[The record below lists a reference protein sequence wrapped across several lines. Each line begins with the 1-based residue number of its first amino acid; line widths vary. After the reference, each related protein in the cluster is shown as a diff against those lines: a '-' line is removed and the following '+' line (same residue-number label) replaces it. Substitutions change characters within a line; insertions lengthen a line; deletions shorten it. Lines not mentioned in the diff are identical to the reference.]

1 MARIANECAGAGTVW
16 QLGDSEAIGPEPD
29 RIRIRP
35 FVHQRDRRRAA
46 CQGFPSAPFDP
57 ICSQPMSLR
66 TPALLCST
74 RAHGEHGAVVRLLTE
89 RHGLVAGYV
98 AGARGRQ
105 LRPVLIPGNALDAEV
120 HDRGDGRLPS
130 IRVELVES
138 RGPWLTEP
146 LASAAIGWA
155 TALTAAVLPEAHP
168 YPALY
173 PALGALLD
181 AICHAPSARGWARAL
196 AAYEALVLRELGYAG
211 AFEDLWA
218 MPPPEEDWDALLARL
233 HRSGRAIGGH
243 LLADRSGDAMAAREI
258 LVGRLKRIA

>member
-1 MARIANECAGAGTVW
+1 
-16 QLGDSEAIGPEPD
+16 
-29 RIRIRP
+29 
-35 FVHQRDRRRAA
+35 
-46 CQGFPSAPFDP
+46 
-57 ICSQPMSLR
+57 MSVR
-66 TPALLCST
+66 TPALLCAT

-105 LRPVLIPGNALDAEV
+105 LRPVLIPGNALDAEI

-155 TALTAAVLPEAHP
+155 TSLTAAALPEGHP

-173 PALGALLD
+173 QALGGLLD

-196 AAYEALVLRELGYAG
+196 AAYEALVLRELGYAD
-211 AFEDLWA
+211 AT
-218 MPPPEEDWDALLARL
+218 MPPPDEDWEALLARL
-233 HRSGRAIGGH
+233 ARSGKAIAGH
-243 LLADRSGDAMAAREI
+243 LLADRSGDAMAARDI
-258 LVGRLKRIA
+258 LMGRLKRIA